1 MADREF
7 LLRIVGDVS
16 SAQQSLQNLEGTA
29 NNFQTGMR
37 RVGTAVAG
45 YFAFDAVKDF
55 GLAVINGASDQE
67 QAVGAATSV
76 FKEYSDEIT
85 AFSENTAK
93 TMGLSKTQFLELSTV
108 TGALL
113 KNAGVPL
120 NEVTDSAT
128 MLTERAA
135 DLAAMFG
142 GPVDEAMAAIN
153 SGLKGE
159 LDPLERFGVSLKAST
174 VDARAAAMGYV
185 DADGKVTDYGRSLA
199 RVDLIMEQSAD
210 AAGTFAR
217 ESDSLAGQQAILQ
230 AQFADLQADLGK
242 KLLPVVVKIANA
254 FVGLIEFISRNQSW
268 IVPLVG
274 GIAAFVAAIK
284 GAQIAMAAFNLVM
297 AANPIVLVVAA
308 IAAAVAGFILLYQKV
323 QWFRD
328 AVDAVIDVFQALW
341 DIILVGFDW
350 IRKNWP
356 LLLAILTGPFGL
368 AVLAI
373 TRNWDTIL
381 NFFRELPGRVRSFL
395 GTIWSIITQPFQT
408 AKDHVTRTL
417 DGIADWFYRLP
428 GRIQG
433 FFRGVADVIT
443 YPFRTAFDAIKRL
456 WNNTVG
462 GFGFS
467 VPSWVPGVGGK
478 SFRIPEMA
486 TGGIVTRPTIALIGE
501 AGPEAVIPLSR
512 AGGMVG
518 SPITINVYTLEATA
532 ETGRLIANSLREYER
547 TNGKFGG

>member
-67 QAVGAATSV
+67 QAVGAASSV
-76 FKEYSDEIT
+76 FKEYSDQVL
-85 AFSENTAK
+85 AFSETTSKNL
-93 TMGLSKTQFLELSTV
+93 GLSKTQFLELSTV

-113 KNAGVPL
+113 KNAGLPL
-120 NEVTDSAT
+120 NEVTDSTQA
-128 MLTERAA
+128 LTERAA

-153 SGLKGE
+153 SALKGE
-159 LDPLERFGVSLKAST
+159 ADPIERFGISLKAT
-174 VDARAAAMGYV
+174 AVDAKAVSMGLV
-185 DADGKVTDYGRSLA
+185 DAEGKATDYGRSQA
-199 RVDLIMEQSAD
+199 RIALIMEQSSD
-210 AAGTFAR
+210 AAGTFAK

-230 AQFADLQADLGK
+230 AQFSDLQADLGK
-242 KLLPVVVKIANA
+242 KLLPVVVKVASA
-254 FVGLIEFISRNQSW
+254 FVGLIEFLDKNQSW

-297 AANPIVLVVAA
+297 AANPVVLVVAA
-308 IAAAVAGFILLYQKV
+308 VAALVAGFILLYTKV

-328 AVDAVIDVFQALW
+328 AVDAVIDVFQGLW
-341 DIILVGFDW
+341 DIIQVGFDW
-350 IRKNWP
+350 IKRNWP
-356 LLLAILTGPFGL
+356 LLLAILTGPFGI
-368 AVLAI
+368 AVLTI
-373 TRNWDTIL
+373 TKNWESITS
-381 NFFRELPGRVRSFL
+381 FFRALPGRIGAFL
-395 GTIWSIITQPFQT
+395 SGVWNAVTYPFTT
-408 AKDHVTRTL
+408 AKDAVQRTMESV
-417 DGIADWFYRLP
+417 ADWFYRLP

-443 YPFRTAFDAIKRL
+443 YPFRAAFDSIKRL

-486 TGGIVTRPTIALIGE
+486 SGGIVTRPTIALIGE
-501 AGPEAVIPLSR
+501 AGPEAVVPLGRS
-512 AGGMVG
+512 GGFGNV
-518 SPITINVYTLEATA
+518 IINLYTLNPTA

-547 TNGKFGG
+547 TAGKVP